1 MDFENQLAL
10 NNGIYTMPD
19 IAQILRI
26 PNYKVNRWVK
36 KYWDGRFGKHYEQN
50 YSWTIDLTKAVSF
63 HSLVELYTFYH
74 LSEAGV
80 KTKKILAAHKELSG
94 EFNTPFPFAT
104 SDILDGLSTDG
115 LDIYI
120 RTSDYIYTVDG
131 TKQLNLEFIKLF
143 FKKLDFDDDSLASR
157 LWVLGKDKSIVCDPK
172 KQFGQPIIN
181 GTNIFPETL
190 AGLFAAGDSIDCIA
204 SLYEI
209 EKNKVNDAIEYI
221 TKAA

>member
-1 MDFENQLAL
+1 MDFENKLAL
-10 NNGIYTMPD
+10 GNGIYTMPD

-36 KYWDGRFGKHYEQN
+36 KYWDGRFGKAYEEK
-50 YSWTIDLTKAVSF
+50 YSWTIDLTKAISF

-80 KTKKILAAHKELSG
+80 KTQKILVAHQELAD
-94 EFNTPFPFAT
+94 EFSTPFPFAKAK
-104 SDILDGLSTDG
+104 ILDCLSTDG
-115 LDIYI
+115 LDIYF
-120 RTSDYIYTVDG
+120 RSEDFIYTVDG

-157 LWVLGKDKSIVCDPK
+157 LWPLGKDKSIVCDPK
-172 KQFGQPIIN
+172 RQFGQPIVS

-190 AGLFAAGDSIDCIA
+190 AGLFQAGDSIACIA
-204 SLYEI
+204 SLYELE
-209 EKNKVNDAIEYI
+209 EKKVEDAIEYI
-221 TKAA
+221 SKAA